1 MQLREGIRLALL
13 QIRQDK
19 LKSAFSL
26 LGVIIGV
33 LFLIIVVSVV
43 EGVDRYVT
51 EDLAQEI
58 FGINTIQV
66 RRVPQVQ
73 IEVNPAQRREWS
85 RRPRLTVGDAEALRA
100 GLSVPAL
107 VGVESGASGEIRNP
121 GGVSVQ
127 SVRLSLVSHEMLEI
141 RRQVVEE
148 GRPFSPQEA
157 ELGLP
162 VAILG
167 KAVADALFP
176 ETTAI
181 GKRVRIRDFPFR
193 VVGVLEEQG
202 SMLGQSLDNVAV
214 VPANSPARRFLSRPG
229 FVSGIVIQT
238 RDPAQIEVARV
249 EAEAALRIERRLR
262 PSEPDNFELETAD
275 DSLAFWDRISQV
287 LFLALPGLVG
297 ISLVVGGIVIMN
309 IMLVSV
315 IERTREVGVRL
326 ALGARRSDI
335 ITQFLAEA
343 ATLSGAGALL
353 GAGIGAAITGI
364 VRATTP
370 LPAALAAHWV
380 IFGIL
385 LGVLVG
391 VVAGVY
397 PALRASKMDPV
408 EALRYE

>member
-1 MQLREGIRLALL
+1 MQFREGIRLALL

-51 EDLAQEI
+51 EDLSQEI

-85 RRPRLTVGDAEALRA
+85 RRPRLTVDDADALRN
-100 GLSVPAL
+100 GITVPAL
-107 VGVESGASGEIRNP
+107 VGVESGTSGEVRVP
-121 GGVSVQ
+121 GGVAVQ
-127 SVRLSLVSHEMLEI
+127 NVRLSLVSYEMFEI
-141 RRQVVEE
+141 RQQTVEQ
-148 GRPFSPQEA
+148 GRPFSPQED

-162 VAILG
+162 VVVLG
-167 KAVADALFP
+167 RAVSDALFP
-176 ETTAI
+176 DSTAI
-181 GKRVRIRDFPFR
+181 GQRVRIRDFPFR

-202 SMLGQSLDNVAV
+202 NMLGQSLDNVAI
-214 VPANSPARRFLSRPG
+214 VPATSPARRFLSRPG
-229 FVSGIVIQT
+229 FVSGIVVQT
-238 RDPAQIEVARV
+238 RDPAQLERARV
-249 EAEAALRIERRLR
+249 EAEAALRVERRLR
-262 PSEPDNFELETAD
+262 PSDPDNFELETAD
-275 DSLAFWDRISQV
+275 ESLAFWDRISQV

-343 ATLSGAGALL
+343 ATLSGTGAIL
-353 GAGIGAAITGI
+353 GAGIGAGITGI
-364 VRATTP
+364 VRVTTP
-370 LPAALAAHWV
+370 LPAALAAHWIV
-380 IFGIL
+380 LGIF

-397 PALRASKMDPV
+397 PALRASRMDPV

>member
-1 MQLREGIRLALL
+1 MQFREGIRLALL

-43 EGVDRYVT
+43 EGMDRYVT
-51 EDLAQEI
+51 EDLSQEI

-85 RRPRLTVGDAEALRA
+85 RRPRLTFDDADALR
-100 GLSVPAL
+100 GGVTVPAL
-107 VGVESGASGEIRNP
+107 VGVESGTSGEVRVP
-121 GGVSVQ
+121 GGVSIQ
-127 SVRLSLVSHEMLEI
+127 NVRLSLVSYDMLEI
-141 RRQVVEE
+141 RQQVVDE

-157 ELGLP
+157 DLGLP
-162 VAILG
+162 VVILG
-167 KAVADALFP
+167 KAVAEALFP
-176 ETTAI
+176 DSSAV
-181 GKRVRIRDFPFR
+181 GSRVRIRDFPFR

-202 SMLGQSLDNVAV
+202 SMLGQSLDNVAI
-214 VPANSPARRFLSRPG
+214 VPAQSPARRFLGNPNY
-229 FVSGIVIQT
+229 VSGIVIQT
-238 RDPAQIEVARV
+238 RDPARIEDARV
-249 EAEAALRIERRLR
+249 EAEAALRVERRLR

-275 DSLAFWDRISQV
+275 ESLAFWDRISQV

-315 IERTREVGVRL
+315 IERTREVGVRM

-343 ATLSGAGALL
+343 ATLSGTGAILGAAI
-353 GAGIGAAITGI
+353 GAGITTI
-364 VRATTP
+364 VRVTTP
-370 LPAALAAHWV
+370 LPAALAAHWIV
-380 IFGIL
+380 LGIS
-385 LGVLVG
+385 LGVLTG

-397 PALRASKMDPV
+397 PALRASKMNPV